1 MWIYPVIAKADLRV
15 FEEID
20 CFEFDAASLPVVHEV
35 GGSHLVSFHHR
46 VLICFHLPRRTAQ
59 NPPALGQGNIYSLC
73 EPSMAMTAHPNNTM
87 AS

>member
-46 VLICFHLPRRTAQ
+46 VLICFHLPFPHLIL
-59 NPPALGQGNIYSLC
+59 NPDSSKAILL
-73 EPSMAMTAHPNNTM
+73 A
-87 AS
+87 